1 LYPIQTYVY
10 VKPNRIEGLDSG
22 VYYFEPMQNTL
33 VMLNSA
39 PGNMRELYDPI
50 INRPVFDAA
59 AFALYLVVEMQAIG
73 SMYSERSLHYS
84 VIETGHMTQLLE
96 AAAPLMGIGLCQIGG
111 LETKYFTELLKLG
124 KTHILLHAMLGGG
137 IDEDQEKM
145 LEPPASH
152 DDRDEGEI

>member
-1 LYPIQTYVY
+1 
-10 VKPNRIEGLDSG
+10 
-22 VYYFEPMQNTL
+22 
-33 VMLNSA
+33 
-39 PGNMRELYDPI
+39 
-50 INRPVFDAA
+50 
-59 AFALYLVVEMQAIG
+59 
-73 SMYSERSLHYS
+73 
-84 VIETGHMTQLLE
+84 MTQLLE